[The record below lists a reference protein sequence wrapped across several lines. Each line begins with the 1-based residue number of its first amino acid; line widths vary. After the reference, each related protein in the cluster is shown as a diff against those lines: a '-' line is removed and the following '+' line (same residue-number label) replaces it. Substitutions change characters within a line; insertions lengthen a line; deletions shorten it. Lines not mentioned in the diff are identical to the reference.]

1 VRSRRGRTMTIHA
14 VIGRNARAGG
24 RPLPL
29 FDITNP

>member
-1 VRSRRGRTMTIHA
+1 MTIHA
-14 VIGRNARAGG
+14 VISRNARDGS